1 MVEVQIFGCDMNWLM
16 VSAYTLIPSRN
27 SVSCTYLNY
36 FGEPMACDKV
46 KMGGQSHF
54 NLLKWVINYV
64 WDYVFRMGAQ
74 SHCNS

>member
-1 MVEVQIFGCDMNWLM
+1 MSCTYLNYVEETMVEVQIFGCDMNWLM

-46 KMGGQSHF
+46 KMGGQSHLTF
-54 NLLKWVINYV
+54 
-64 WDYVFRMGAQ
+64 
-74 SHCNS
+74 